1 MQNFFYTTKLNF
13 RDSSVFMYSSLQY
26 GDNIYHLD
34 HVVTAPFK
42 FGIKYNKKKKE
53 NKKHDRR
60 TLFYRIKTPQ
70 GNIDNISLDQLANI
84 KYSTK
89 TFYN

>member
-1 MQNFFYTTKLNF
+1 
-13 RDSSVFMYSSLQY
+13 MYSSLQY

-34 HVVTAPFK
+34 HVITAPFK

-70 GNIDNISLDQLANI
+70 GNIDNISLDRLTNI

-89 TFYN
+89 IFYN